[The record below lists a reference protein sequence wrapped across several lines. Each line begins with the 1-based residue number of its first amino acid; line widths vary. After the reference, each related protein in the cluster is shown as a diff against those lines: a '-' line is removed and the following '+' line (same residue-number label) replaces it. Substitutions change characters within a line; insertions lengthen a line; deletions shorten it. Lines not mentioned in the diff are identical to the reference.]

1 MLKTLLSEI
10 LSCYLRSKTER
21 KMDIYLR
28 CVSYFFAFSSIT
40 LLIITDFVY
49 FTVTRDTAFILLI
62 SASCCLSISI
72 IIYSINYYTKQRN
85 EHKVLQP
92 LLEGYYLLKNI
103 LEQTTI
109 KSKQLDYYGP
119 LGISGGILA
128 LVALLIYQYSKKMTK
143 PPKKD

>member
-21 KMDIYLR
+21 KMDVYLR

-40 LLIITDFVY
+40 LLIIADFVY
-49 FTVTRDTAFILLI
+49 FIVTRDTAFILLI

-72 IIYSINYYTKQRN
+72 IIYSINYYIKQRN

-92 LLEGYYLLKNI
+92 LLAGYYLLKNM

-109 KSKQLDYYGP
+109 KSKQLDYYRS
-119 LGISGGILA
+119 LGISGSILA
-128 LVALLIYQYSKKMTK
+128 LIALLIYQSKKMTK
-143 PPKKD
+143 PTKKD